1 MIRFR
6 LIRRPVILLTLA
18 GIVACLA
25 AFARPGG
32 DLAVAIDDSFSAPRP
47 VEIAG
52 YAGDAMEP
60 FVTRDGRWLLF
71 NTRNGPKDQ
80 TDLMLA
86 RRIDDTHFAF
96 VGPLAGANSSSL
108 DGVASVDRSGH
119 FFFVSNRDYDRTG
132 NTLWSGSFADGQ
144 VRDVRPLRTDFTPR
158 KLLRLNIDLE
168 VSADGDEL
176 YVAENR
182 WDLLRRRPASSHLAV
197 ANRAISATGQPLF
210 VRRADS
216 DALFA
221 ALRSS
226 ALDYAPATSS
236 DRLTLYFTR
245 WQAGRSGAVPRIL
258 VSRRATTASAWG
270 SPRLVAAVS
279 GFVEGPTVTPDGCAI
294 LYHAKVGEAYRLF
307 LVRRKTC

>member
-32 DLAVAIDDSFSAPRP
+32 DLAVAIDDSFSAPSP

-144 VRDVRPLRTDFTPR
+144 VRDVSARCAPTSPRASCFASTSTSRSAPTATSFTSRKIDGTCSAAAPLHRTSPSPIGQYLPLASHFS
-158 KLLRLNIDLE
+158 
-168 VSADGDEL
+168 SAARIPTHFSPHSA
-176 YVAENR
+176 VAR
-182 WDLLRRRPASSHLAV
+182 WIMRRRPA
-197 ANRAISATGQPLF
+197 ATG
-210 VRRADS
+210 
-216 DALFA
+216 
-221 ALRSS
+221 
-226 ALDYAPATSS
+226 
-236 DRLTLYFTR
+236 
-245 WQAGRSGAVPRIL
+245 
-258 VSRRATTASAWG
+258 
-270 SPRLVAAVS
+270 
-279 GFVEGPTVTPDGCAI
+279 
-294 LYHAKVGEAYRLF
+294 
-307 LVRRKTC
+307 

>member
-1 MIRFR
+1 MIRLRF
-6 LIRRPVILLTLA
+6 IRRPVILLTLA

-60 FVTRDGRWLLF
+60 FLTRDGRWLLF

-258 VSRRATTASAWG
+258 ASRRATTASAWG
-270 SPRLVAAVS
+270 SPRLLATVS